1 MGENLIKKVKTET
14 DSKLMKVDKT
24 QNMEIVNNIVEVDC
38 DVDSS
43 FQLS

>member
-1 MGENLIKKVKTET
+1 MGETLIKKVKTET